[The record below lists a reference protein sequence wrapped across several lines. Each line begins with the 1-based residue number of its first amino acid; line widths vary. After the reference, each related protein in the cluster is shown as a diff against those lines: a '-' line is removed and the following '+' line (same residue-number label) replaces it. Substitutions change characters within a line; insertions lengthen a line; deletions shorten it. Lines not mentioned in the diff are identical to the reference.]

1 MSYYQ
6 QFIENTNQNLVA
18 LTPLGRQPII
28 GWMLYGVA
36 WVMPRIIVT
45 RDDWDWHN
53 LWAVLDCSS
62 GKVFHKTAGV
72 FDSLE
77 KFEEACK

>member
-1 MSYYQ
+1 
-6 QFIENTNQNLVA
+6 
-18 LTPLGRQPII
+18 
-28 GWMLYGVA
+28 MLYGVA